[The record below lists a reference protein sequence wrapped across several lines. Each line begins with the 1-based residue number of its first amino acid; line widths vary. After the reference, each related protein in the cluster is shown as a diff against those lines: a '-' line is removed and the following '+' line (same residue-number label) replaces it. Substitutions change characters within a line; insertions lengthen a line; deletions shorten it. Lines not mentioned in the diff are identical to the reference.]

1 MSRFSCSLFLL
12 LIITTASSYADM
24 KLSIKGLSGEL
35 AENVDA
41 RISLIPSNKIDNT
54 PYFKRYFEN
63 EAKKAMRALGY
74 YSPTFQYDDKNPS
87 VLIVNISP
95 GEPIIVKKLN
105 IHILGEGQNDK
116 DFIELLTNKLPKIGD
131 RLNHGLYESFKR
143 SLQNLSLKKG
153 YFDAIMP
160 KHQLAVSDSLHQA
173 YWDIEFNT
181 GQRYK
186 FSKINFHNPNIRD
199 DYLANISPFEEGEE
213 YDAEQL
219 SLYNR
224 RLASTNW
231 FNSVVVSPDFSKVSS
246 DKSLPIDVATTP
258 RKKNSMDLGL
268 GYSSDNGV
276 HGKIGWNKPW
286 INSRGQSFQSNL
298 SLSSPEQSITMGYKI
313 PLKKSPLE
321 QYYTIQGG
329 YKKIDN
335 NDTYSRSYTFGILRN
350 WDNFKGWQSA
360 LGFNILR
367 DDFTQGDS
375 SFKTFLYYPSI
386 SISRIRTDGNL
397 FAMWGDSQR
406 YSIDAASE
414 SLGSDINLIRFQAQQ
429 SWIRSLYD
437 SHRFIA
443 RGNFGIITANNF
455 DRVPPSFRFF
465 AGGDRS
471 IRGFS
476 YQSISP
482 EDKKGKLKGASKLIT
497 GSIEY
502 QYNLTGS
509 WWGALFADTGE
520 AIDKVDNTKFYTGT
534 GVGVRWASPVGP
546 IKVDLATPVNRKD
559 TGSIHLYIGLGSE
572 L

>member
-160 KHQLAVSDSLHQA
+160 KHQLAVSDLLHQA

-350 WDNFKGWQSA
+350 WDNFKEWQSS
-360 LGFNILR
+360 LGFNVLR

-429 SWIRSLYD
+429 SWIRSFYD

-471 IRGFS
+471 IRGYS

-559 TGSIHLYIGLGSE
+559 TGTIHLYIGLGSE